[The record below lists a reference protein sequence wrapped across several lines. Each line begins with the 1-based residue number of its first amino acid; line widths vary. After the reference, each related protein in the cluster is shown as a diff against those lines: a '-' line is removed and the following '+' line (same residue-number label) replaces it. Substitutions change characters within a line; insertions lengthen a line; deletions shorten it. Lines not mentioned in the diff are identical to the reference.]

1 MDRTDRGVDPEA
13 KLVGTKKNS
22 AVLPGDALAV
32 SEEYLPGKYTYDDSG
47 RIRALLA
54 GRVVEDQVNREISVK
69 PAAAART
76 LTVGDYVTGQVEA
89 VQTSSAG
96 VRIYYLNGKAT
107 EKGFSGMLLLR
118 GEPPGRGGRR
128 RTYVKLGDIIRARV
142 SSTLNAIIQLS
153 IDDPRSGVI
162 FALCGNCGK
171 PLLAAGA
178 GNRAKCEECGNVEE
192 RKFASDFGQ
201 FPIQP

>member
-1 MDRTDRGVDPEA
+1 M
-13 KLVGTKKNS
+13 GTKKNS
-22 AVLPGDALAV
+22 VVLPGDVLAV
-32 SEEYLPGKYTYDDSG
+32 SEEYLPGKYAYDDSG
-47 RIRALLA
+47 QIRALLA
-54 GRVVEDQVNREISVK
+54 GRVVEDMVNREISVK
-69 PAAAART
+69 PAAVART
-76 LTVGDYVTGQVEA
+76 LAVGDYVTGQVEA
-89 VQTSSAG
+89 VQTNSAG
-96 VRIYYLNGKAT
+96 VKIYYLNGKPT

-118 GEPPGRGGRR
+118 REPPGRGART
-128 RTYVKLGDIIRARV
+128 RTYVKLGDIIRARI

-171 PLLAAGA
+171 PLLGA

-192 RKFASDFGQ
+192 RKFANDFGQ